1 MAMHHG
7 YGAYKRLSVETASGP
22 QLLLALYDGAIKY
35 LMRARTAVPR
45 KDYETV
51 NDNLTWTQDIVC
63 ELMATLDLRYGEIP
77 QQLMELYVYM
87 HGALVQ
93 ANVRKDT
100 GKIAEVEGLLRK
112 LRAAWSAAI
121 ESVGDAGTPPAV
133 SAR

>member
-1 MAMHHG
+1 MHHG

-22 QLLLALYDGAIKY
+22 QLLLALYDGAIKF
-35 LMRARTAVPR
+35 LMRAQTAVPR

-51 NDNLTWTQDIVC
+51 NQNLMWTQDIVC
-63 ELMATLDLRYGEIP
+63 ELIATLDLRYGEIP
-77 QQLMELYVYM
+77 QQLMDLYVYM

-100 GKIAEVEGLLRK
+100 GKIAEVEGLLRN

-121 ESVGDAGTPPAV
+121 ESVGSAGMPPAV
-133 SAR
+133 SAH